1 MKKRTE
7 MTRKFFL
14 FHLKADA
21 VSPTTPMESN
31 LLTYRDF
38 IKCLMGIQQFSKTEK
53 FLHLITVWED
63 DVFCI
68 SLYIERNT
76 A

>member
-1 MKKRTE
+1 
-7 MTRKFFL
+7 
-14 FHLKADA
+14 
-21 VSPTTPMESN
+21 MESN

-68 SLYIERNT
+68 NLYIERNT